1 MGSSFAAMLGSDI
14 PGTALMRMLSV
25 MAAGLVATVNS
36 FAPSLFEMPRQA
48 PIPVEPRLDRRIPAP
63 NPSEYQAIREQR
75 DWRNPY
81 LSVTKGGFN
90 LRSLS
95 TPEPRF
101 VVLQDLRRV
110 LTELPVSDWPYGRV
124 VVVQLPS
131 IGLSLEMIQPD
142 RKGAYE
148 VLKALD
154 ADVWGWPP

>member
-1 MGSSFAAMLGSDI
+1 
-14 PGTALMRMLSV
+14 MRMLSL
-25 MAAGLVATVNS
+25 MTAGLVATVNS
-36 FAPSLFEMPRQA
+36 FVPSLVEMPPQA
-48 PIPVEPRLDRRIPAP
+48 PIAGEPRLDRRIAAP

-101 VVLQDLRRV
+101 VVLKDLRRV

-131 IGLSLEMIQPD
+131 IGGPSIEMMRPD

>member
-1 MGSSFAAMLGSDI
+1 LRWADTFRKESLMWML
-14 PGTALMRMLSV
+14 ALLT
-25 MAAGLVATVNS
+25 AGLVASVNS
-36 FAPSLFEMPRQA
+36 FVPRLLELPLQA
-48 PIPVEPRLDRRIPAP
+48 TIESETRLDRRIAAP
-63 NPSEYQAIREQR
+63 DRSEYRAIREAE

-81 LSVTKGGFN
+81 LSVSKGGFK

-101 VVLQDLRRV
+101 VGLKDLRRV

-131 IGLSLEMIQPD
+131 IGGPSLATMRPD
-142 RKGAYE
+142 IEGARA

-154 ADVWGWPP
+154 ADEWGWAP